1 MAVITA
7 EQINKWPHIA
17 NVIPPIQ
24 YWAIIRI
31 TARIAATITNSLNNF
46 FILFL
51 FLFVLCFIV
60 TILYIFYYK
69 CQAYLMLSLLYIKSF
84 LKNLLLLDFHLLFS
98 KLHCVNLWICPGRS
112 VDRTQSCED
121 CDPGSTP
128 GQDKLKK
135 AYNTHIG
142 AFLLFSILIIC
153 VFLKNNYTLLT
164 FIY

>member
-1 MAVITA
+1 MAVTTA

-24 YWAIIRI
+24 YWAMI
-31 TARIAATITNSLNNF
+31 RIAARTAVTKMNSLNNF
-46 FILFL
+46 LIV
-51 FLFVLCFIV
+51 FLFVFVLCLIV
-60 TILYIFYYK
+60 TILYIFYYG
-69 CQAYLMLSLLYIKSF
+69 CQSYLMLSLLYIKSF

-128 GQDKLKK
+128 GQDKFQENLGERASSHEFISMKSS
-135 AYNTHIG
+135 
-142 AFLLFSILIIC
+142 FLL
-153 VFLKNNYTLLT
+153 LT
-164 FIY
+164 